1 MSKSD
6 IYSICRVSDSVAETL
21 PSSLDVNYLLNLLS
35 YAAAEEVRAYY
46 QYRVVADF
54 LVGVMRPDVER
65 LFKTNAQ
72 DELDDHFQ
80 KLLKRISELGGN
92 VETINS
98 LSSFESLPLAPYR
111 VPVAPYDVLECVEQN
126 ILSEK
131 DAIARYVEI
140 CEFTQ
145 GKDLVTFRVSRQ
157 ILEDE
162 QEHLSDLEDLR
173 DDILSSRKG

>member
-1 MSKSD
+1 MW
-6 IYSICRVSDSVAETL
+6 
-21 PSSLDVNYLLNLLS
+21 N
-35 YAAAEEVRAYY
+35 
-46 QYRVVADF
+46 
-54 LVGVMRPDVER
+54 
-65 LFKTNAQ
+65 KT
-72 DELDDHFQ
+72 F
-80 KLLKRISELGGN
+80 
-92 VETINS
+92 
-98 LSSFESLPLAPYR
+98 FP
-111 VPVAPYDVLECVEQN
+111 
-126 ILSEK
+126 EK